1 MAVLS
6 KNEADNVFES
16 WSLASDD
23 KEMHGGAFLLKLV
36 KGIKNRITVSAQ
48 IERRRC
54 IKIWDFFATHNGN
67 F

>member
-6 KNEADNVFES
+6 KSEADNVFES

-36 KGIKNRITVSAQ
+36 FKAL
-48 IERRRC
+48 
-54 IKIWDFFATHNGN
+54 KIGLHI
-67 F
+67 